1 MENGLQL
8 QQRTI
13 AFISDFLTEEY
24 ETLGPQEQLFKDVSS
39 LFKGLWPDYQACQV
53 GYHTFQHA
61 LDVTLAALRMAA
73 GWNKL
78 NPDARISPENMEV
91 LLYSGLFH
99 DSGYIKDKEDNEGA
113 GGKYTFDHTDR
124 SKEIARRYLTRQN
137 KPQDVINLVELIIE
151 VTDFGGKPD
160 LSGFSCAEQG
170 VVARMVASA
179 DLVAQMADIDYMTR
193 LHDLHNEFLE
203 AYDFIGRQNLKKQ
216 GIHIYESFEEVLN
229 ETVSF
234 YENIILPRLEYLG
247 RMDQY
252 LIAFF
257 GEGRNPYL
265 ENIIAN
271 LSAQMQAGQVKWQR
285 LGDILQELGL
295 VSKDVI
301 QEALVRQQNHN
312 GDEPSFRNTSGD
324 QLRECLFQWADS
336 TNKSKQLGD
345 VLMEMKAVEPSTLR
359 HGILAQ
365 LLPPKLL
372 SKLSRNEL
380 IFLINTS
387 LLVQN
392 SQNDPWVF
400 NQILEM
406 INEQMECKT
415 CSLFLADGDA
425 NSLILA
431 MQAGTLVRK
440 VKQKF
445 DIDKGLIGWVF
456 SHGRT
461 AYLAQ
466 GMIIDQYEV
475 EQAAPLSEEVGS
487 LLAIPIY
494 INGELVGV
502 MELAEKITG
511 SFSSNDADIMTVITN
526 ILASLLLLISQ
537 SMSCLDHHAAG
548 DNKDKNRP

>member
-1 MENGLQL
+1 MDNSLQL
-8 QQRTI
+8 QQRTL

-24 ETLGPQEQLFKDVSS
+24 ESIGSQEQLFKDVSA
-39 LFKGLWPDYQACQV
+39 LFKGFWPDYQACQV
-53 GYHTFQHA
+53 GYHTYQHA

-78 NPDARISPENMEV
+78 NPESRISPENMEA
-91 LLYSGLFH
+91 LLCAGLFH
-99 DSGYIKDKEDNEGA
+99 DSGYIKDKDDDEGA
-113 GGKYTFDHTDR
+113 GGKYTFDHTER
-124 SKEIARRYLTRQN
+124 SKQVARTYLSRHN
-137 KPQDVINLVELIIE
+137 KSQDLISFVELIIE

-160 LSGFSCAEQG
+160 LSVFASAEQG

-179 DLVAQMADIDYMTR
+179 DLVAQMADIDYMNR

-203 AYDFIGRQNLKKQ
+203 AYDFIGRDKLKEE
-216 GIHIYESFEEVLN
+216 GIHVYESFEEILS

-271 LSAQMQAGQVKWQR
+271 LSAQMQAGQVKWQK
-285 LGDILQELGL
+285 LGEILQELGL
-295 VSKDVI
+295 VSQEVI
-301 QEALVRQQNHN
+301 KEALHRQQNQN
-312 GDEPSFRNTSGD
+312 SCGPSQREATGD
-324 QLRECLFQWADS
+324 QLRESLFRWAD
-336 TNKSKQLGD
+336 TTPKSKQLGD

-372 SKLSRNEL
+372 GKLSRNEL

-415 CSLFLADGDA
+415 CSLFLADRHA
-425 NSLILA
+425 HNLILA
-431 MQAGTLVRK
+431 LQAGTNTRK

-445 DIDKGLIGWVF
+445 GIDKGLIGWVF

-461 AYLAQ
+461 AYLAK

-475 EQAAPLSEEVGS
+475 EQAAPISEDVGS
-487 LLAIPIY
+487 LLAIPVY
-494 INGELVGV
+494 INGVLVGV
-502 MELAEKITG
+502 MELAEKTSG
-511 SFSSNDADIMTVITN
+511 SFSSRDADIMTVVTN

-537 SMSCLDHHAAG
+537 SMSSQCRHD
-548 DNKDKNRP
+548 DKNKDMSLN

>member
-1 MENGLQL
+1 MENSLQL

-13 AFISDFLTEEY
+13 AAISECLAPDY
-24 ETLGPQEQLFKDVSS
+24 KHIISQEQLFKEVSD
-39 LFKGLWPDYQACQV
+39 LFAGLWPDYQPCQV

-61 LDVTLAALRMAA
+61 LDVTLAAVRMAA
-73 GWNKL
+73 GWNNL
-78 NPDARISPENMEV
+78 NPQSPISPENMEA

-99 DSGYIKDKEDNEGA
+99 DTGYIKAKGDQEGA
-113 GGKYTFDHTDR
+113 GGKFTFDHTER
-124 SKEIARRYLTRQN
+124 SKDVARRFLERHA
-137 KPQDVINLVELIIE
+137 KPPELITLVEQIIE
-151 VTDFGGKPD
+151 VTDFGSKPD
-160 LSGFSCAEQG
+160 LTVFSSSEQG

-179 DLVAQMADIDYMTR
+179 DLVAQMADIDYINR
-193 LHDLHNEFLE
+193 LHDLHNEFRE
-203 AYDFIGRQNLKKQ
+203 AYEFIGRDKLKTQ
-216 GIHIYESFEEVLN
+216 GVHIYESFDEILS

-271 LSAQMQAGQVKWQR
+271 LSAQMQAGQVKWQK
-285 LGDILQELGL
+285 LGEILQELGL
-295 VSKDVI
+295 VSEEVI
-301 QEALVRQQNHN
+301 HEALIRQRDHN
-312 GDEPSFRNTSGD
+312 GGASLTHEVTGD
-324 QLRECLFQWADS
+324 QLRERLFLWAAT
-336 TNKSKQLGD
+336 TNKAKQLGD
-345 VLMEMKAVEPSTLR
+345 VLMEMDAVDPVTLR

-365 LLPPKLL
+365 LLPPQLL
-372 SKLSRNEL
+372 GKLSRNEL
-380 IFLINTS
+380 IFLLNTC

-415 CSLFLADGDA
+415 CSLFLADRHA
-425 NSLILA
+425 HSLILA
-431 MQAGTLVRK
+431 LQAGIVTRK
-440 VKQKF
+440 LKQKF

-456 SHGRT
+456 SHGRS
-461 AYLAQ
+461 AYLAK
-466 GMIIDQYEV
+466 GMLIDQYEV
-475 EQAAPLSEEVGS
+475 EQASPLAEEVGS
-487 LLAIPIY
+487 LLAIPAY

-502 MELAEKITG
+502 MELAEKTTG
-511 SFSSNDADIMTVITN
+511 AFSSRDADIMTVVTN

-537 SMSCLDHHAAG
+537 SMAAHQAKG
-548 DNKDKNRP
+548 A

>member
-1 MENGLQL
+1 MDNSLQL

-13 AFISDFLTEEY
+13 DLISEFLVEEY
-24 ETLGPQEQLFKDVSS
+24 ESLGDQEKLFNDISG
-39 LFKGLWPDYQACQV
+39 LFSGFWPEYQACQV

-61 LDVTLAALRMAA
+61 LDVTLASIRMAA

-78 NPDARISPENMEV
+78 NPKERISPENIEA

-99 DSGYIKDKEDNEGA
+99 DTGYIKDKDDNEGH

-124 SKEIARRYLTRQN
+124 SKKVARTYLTRKN
-137 KPQDVINLVELIIE
+137 KSPEVMDLVDLIIE
-151 VTDFGGKPD
+151 VTDFGDQPD
-160 LSGFSCAEQG
+160 LSVFASAEQG

-179 DLVAQMADIDYMTR
+179 DLIAQMADIDYMSR

-203 AYDFIGRQNLKKQ
+203 AYDFVGRENLQKK
-216 GIHIYESFEEVLN
+216 GIHVYESFEEILS

-285 LGDILQELGL
+285 LGEILQELGL

-301 QEALVRQQNHN
+301 QEALLRQQNHN
-312 GDEPSFRNTSGD
+312 GATRSMRDAPGD
-324 QLRECLFQWADS
+324 LLRERLFQWADA

-365 LLPPKLL
+365 LMPPKLL
-372 SKLSRNEL
+372 GKLSRNEL
-380 IFLINTS
+380 IFLLNTS

-406 INEQMECKT
+406 INEQMDCKS
-415 CSLFLADGDA
+415 CSLFLADRDA
-425 NSLILA
+425 HSLILA
-431 MQAGTLVRK
+431 LQAGTSTRK
-440 VKQKF
+440 LKQKF
-445 DIDKGLIGWVF
+445 EIDKGLIGWVY

-461 AYLAQ
+461 AYLAK
-466 GMIIDQYEV
+466 GMLIDQFAV
-475 EQAAPLSEEVGS
+475 EQAAPISEEVGS
-487 LLAIPIY
+487 LLTIPVY

-502 MELAEKITG
+502 MELAEKTTG
-511 SFSSNDADIMTVITN
+511 AFSSRDADIMTVVTN

-537 SMSCLDHHAAG
+537 SMASDTV
-548 DNKDKNRP
+548 DINDTNVN

>member
-1 MENGLQL
+1 MENSLQV

-13 AFISDFLTEEY
+13 ELVTELLAEEY
-24 ETLGPQEQLFKDVSS
+24 DSLGPQEKIFNDISG
-39 LFKGLWPDYQACQV
+39 LFKGFWTEYQACQV

-61 LDVTLAALRMAA
+61 LDVTLAAIRMAA
-73 GWNKL
+73 GWNAL
-78 NPDARISPENMEV
+78 HPNDCISPENIEA

-99 DSGYIKDKEDNEGA
+99 DSGYIKDKDDNDGL

-124 SKEIARRYLTRQN
+124 SKKVARSYLTRKN
-137 KPQDVINLVELIIE
+137 KDPELIDLVDLIIE

-160 LSGFSCAEQG
+160 LSVFSSAEQG
-170 VVARMVASA
+170 IVARMVASA
-179 DLVAQMADIDYMTR
+179 DLIAQMADIDYMSR

-203 AYDFIGRQNLKKQ
+203 AYDFIGREKLQEQ
-216 GIHIYESFEEVLN
+216 GIHTYESFEDILN

-285 LGDILQELGL
+285 LGEILQELGL
-295 VSKDVI
+295 VSQEVI
-301 QEALVRQQNHN
+301 QEALLRQQDHN
-312 GDEPSFRNTSGD
+312 SGAPTIRHATGD
-324 QLRECLFQWADS
+324 QLRERLFQWADA

-345 VLMEMKAVEPSTLR
+345 VLMEMNAVEPSTLR

-365 LLPPKLL
+365 LMPPKLL

-380 IFLINTS
+380 IFLLNTS

-406 INEQMECKT
+406 INEQMDCKS
-415 CSLFLADGDA
+415 CSLFLADRDA
-425 NSLILA
+425 HSLILA
-431 MQAGTLVRK
+431 LQAGTSTREL
-440 VKQKF
+440 KQKF
-445 DIDKGLIGWVF
+445 EIDKGLIGWVY

-461 AYLAQ
+461 AYLAK
-466 GMIIDQYEV
+466 GMLVDQFAV
-475 EQAAPLSEEVGS
+475 EQAAPISEEVGS
-487 LLAIPIY
+487 LLTIPVY
-494 INGELVGV
+494 ISGELVGV
-502 MELAEKITG
+502 MELAEKTTG
-511 SFSSNDADIMTVITN
+511 AFSSRDADIMTVVTN
-526 ILASLLLLISQ
+526 ILASLLLVISQ
-537 SMSCLDHHAAG
+537 GMALSQPGG
-548 DNKDKNRP
+548 DGANKGK

>member
-1 MENGLQL
+1 MDNSLQL

-24 ETLGPQEQLFKDVSS
+24 DSLGSQEQLFKEVSA
-39 LFKGLWPDYQACQV
+39 LFKGFWPDYQACQV
-53 GYHTFQHA
+53 GYHTYQHA
-61 LDVTLAALRMAA
+61 LDVTLAAVRMAA

-78 NPDARISPENMEV
+78 NPNTRISPENMEA

-99 DSGYIKDKEDNEGA
+99 DSGYIKDKEDNEGT
-113 GGKYTFDHTDR
+113 GGKYTFNHTDR
-124 SKEIARRYLTRQN
+124 SQKIARRFLTRL
-137 KPQDVINLVELIIE
+137 KKTEELIKLVERIIE
-151 VTDFGGKPD
+151 ITDFGGEPD
-160 LSGFSCAEQG
+160 LSVFSSAEQG
-170 VVARMVASA
+170 VIARMVASA
-179 DLVAQMADIDYMTR
+179 DLVAQMADIDYMNR

-203 AYDFIGRQNLKKQ
+203 AYDFIGRDELKKQ
-216 GIHIYESFEEVLN
+216 GIHIYESFEEILN

-252 LIAFF
+252 LITFF

-271 LSAQMQAGQVKWQR
+271 LSAQMQAGQVKWQK
-285 LGDILQELGL
+285 LGEILQELGL
-295 VSKDVI
+295 VSEEVI
-301 QEALVRQQNHN
+301 HEALIRQQNHN
-312 GDEPSFRNTSGD
+312 GEAQPLREATGD
-324 QLRECLFQWADS
+324 QLRERLFQWAAS

-345 VLMEMKAVEPSTLR
+345 VLMEMDAVDPSTLR

-372 SKLSRNEL
+372 GKLSRNEL
-380 IFLINTS
+380 IFLVNTC

-415 CSLFLADGDA
+415 CSLFLADRDA
-425 NSLILA
+425 HSLILA
-431 MQAGTLVRK
+431 LQSGIIVRK
-440 VKQKF
+440 LKQKF

-461 AYLAQ
+461 AYLAK
-466 GMIIDQYEV
+466 GMLIDQYEV
-475 EQAAPLSEEVGS
+475 EQAAPISEEVGS
-487 LLAIPIY
+487 LLAIPVY

-502 MELAEKITG
+502 MELAEKTTG
-511 SFSSNDADIMTVITN
+511 AFSSRDADIMTVVTN

-537 SMSCLDHHAAG
+537 SMSPHHRHDAG
-548 DNKDKNRP
+548 VRKGK

>member
-1 MENGLQL
+1 MENSLQL

-13 AFISDFLTEEY
+13 AAISECLAPDY
-24 ETLGPQEQLFKDVSS
+24 KHIISQEQLFKEVSD
-39 LFKGLWPDYQACQV
+39 LFAGLWPDYQPCQV

-61 LDVTLAALRMAA
+61 LDVTLAAVRMAA
-73 GWNKL
+73 GWNNL
-78 NPDARISPENMEV
+78 NPQSPISPENMEA

-99 DSGYIKDKEDNEGA
+99 DTGYIKAKGDQEGA
-113 GGKYTFDHTDR
+113 GGKFTFDHTDR
-124 SKEIARRYLTRQN
+124 SKDVARRFLERHT
-137 KPQDVINLVELIIE
+137 KPPQLITLVEQIIE
-151 VTDFGGKPD
+151 VTDFGSKPN
-160 LSGFSCAEQG
+160 LSVFSSSEQG

-179 DLVAQMADIDYMTR
+179 DLVAQMADIDYINR
-193 LHDLHNEFLE
+193 LHDLHNEFRE
-203 AYDFIGRQNLKKQ
+203 AYEFIGRDKLKNQ
-216 GIHIYESFEEVLN
+216 GVHIYESFDEILS

-271 LSAQMQAGQVKWQR
+271 LSAQMQAGQVKWQK
-285 LGDILQELGL
+285 LGEILQELGL
-295 VSKDVI
+295 VSEEVI
-301 QEALVRQQNHN
+301 HEALIRQRDHN
-312 GDEPSFRNTSGD
+312 GGVSLSHEVTGD
-324 QLRECLFQWADS
+324 QLRERLFLWAAT
-336 TNKSKQLGD
+336 TNKAKQLGD
-345 VLMEMKAVEPSTLR
+345 VLMEMDAVDPVTLR

-372 SKLSRNEL
+372 GKLSRNEL
-380 IFLINTS
+380 VFLLNTC

-415 CSLFLADGDA
+415 CSLFLADRHA

-431 MQAGTLVRK
+431 LQAGIVTRK
-440 VKQKF
+440 LKQKF

-456 SHGRT
+456 SHGRS
-461 AYLAQ
+461 AYLAK
-466 GMIIDQYEV
+466 GMLIDQYEV
-475 EQAAPLSEEVGS
+475 EQASPLAEEVGS
-487 LLAIPIY
+487 LLAIPAY

-502 MELAEKITG
+502 MELAEKTTG
-511 SFSSNDADIMTVITN
+511 AFSSRDADIMTVVTN

-537 SMSCLDHHAAG
+537 SMAAHQAKG
-548 DNKDKNRP
+548 A

>member
-1 MENGLQL
+1 MDNNLQL
-8 QQRTI
+8 QQRTLASI
-13 AFISDFLTEEY
+13 TELLAEEY
-24 ETLGPQEQLFKDVSS
+24 ESLGSQEQLFKDVAS
-39 LFKGLWPDYQACQV
+39 LFKGAWPDYQACQV

-61 LDVTLAALRMAA
+61 LDVTLAAVRMAA
-73 GWNKL
+73 GWNRS
-78 NPDARISPENMEV
+78 NPDSPISPENMEA
-91 LLYSGLFH
+91 LLHSALFH
-99 DSGYIKDKEDNEGA
+99 DSGYIKDRGDNEGS
-113 GGKYTFDHTDR
+113 GGKYTFDHTGR
-124 SKEIARRYLTRQN
+124 SRDIAHGYLTRQN
-137 KPQDVINLVELIIE
+137 KPQDLINLVGFIIE

-160 LSGFSCAEQG
+160 LSVFSSPEQG
-170 VVARMVASA
+170 IVARMVASA
-179 DLVAQMADIDYMTR
+179 DLIAQMADIDYMNR

-203 AYDFIGRQNLKKQ
+203 AYEFIGRENLKQQ
-216 GIHIYESFEEVLN
+216 GIHAYESFNAILN

-271 LSAQMQAGQVKWQR
+271 LSAQMQAGQVKWQK
-285 LGDILQELGL
+285 LGEILQELGL

-312 GDEPSFRNTSGD
+312 NNGPSLPEATGD
-324 QLRECLFQWADS
+324 QLRERLFQWADT
-336 TNKSKQLGD
+336 TNKPKQLGD

-365 LLPPKLL
+365 LLPPNLL

-380 IFLINTS
+380 IFLVNTS

-425 NSLILA
+425 HSLILA
-431 MQAGTLVRK
+431 MQAGTNARK
-440 VKQKF
+440 LKQKF

-461 AYLAQ
+461 AYLAK
-466 GMIIDQYEV
+466 GMLIDQYEV
-475 EQAAPLSEEVGS
+475 EQAAPISEEVGS
-487 LLAIPIY
+487 LLAIPVY

-502 MELAEKITG
+502 MELAEKTTG
-511 SFSSNDADIMTVITN
+511 SFASQDADIMTVVTN
-526 ILASLLLLISQ
+526 ILASLLWLISQ
-537 SMSCLDHHAAG
+537 NVFSLHLDDDA
-548 DNKDKNRP
+548 NQSLT

>member
-1 MENGLQL
+1 MENSLQL

-13 AFISDFLTEEY
+13 AAISECLAPDY
-24 ETLGPQEQLFKDVSS
+24 KHIISQEQLFKEVSD
-39 LFKGLWPDYQACQV
+39 LFAGLWPDYQPCQV

-61 LDVTLAALRMAA
+61 LDVTLAAVRMAA
-73 GWNKL
+73 GWNNL
-78 NPDARISPENMEV
+78 NPQSPISPENMEA

-99 DSGYIKDKEDNEGA
+99 DTGYIKAKGDQEGA
-113 GGKYTFDHTDR
+113 GGKFTFDHTER
-124 SKEIARRYLTRQN
+124 SKDVARRFLERHA
-137 KPQDVINLVELIIE
+137 KPPELITLVEQIIE
-151 VTDFGGKPD
+151 VTDFGSKPD
-160 LSGFSCAEQG
+160 LTVFSSSEQG

-179 DLVAQMADIDYMTR
+179 DLVAQMADIDYINR
-193 LHDLHNEFLE
+193 LHDLHNEFRE
-203 AYDFIGRQNLKKQ
+203 AYEFIGRDKLKNQ
-216 GIHIYESFEEVLN
+216 GVHIYESFDEILN

-271 LSAQMQAGQVKWQR
+271 LSAQMQAGQVKWQK
-285 LGDILQELGL
+285 LGEILQELGL
-295 VSKDVI
+295 VSEEVI
-301 QEALVRQQNHN
+301 HEALIRQRDHN
-312 GDEPSFRNTSGD
+312 GGVSLTHEVTGD
-324 QLRECLFQWADS
+324 QLRERLFLWAAT
-336 TNKSKQLGD
+336 TNKAKQLGD
-345 VLMEMKAVEPSTLR
+345 VLMEMDAVDPVTLR

-372 SKLSRNEL
+372 GKLSRNEL
-380 IFLINTS
+380 IFLLNTC

-415 CSLFLADGDA
+415 CSLFLADRHA
-425 NSLILA
+425 HSLILA
-431 MQAGTLVRK
+431 LQAGIVTRK
-440 VKQKF
+440 LKQKF

-456 SHGRT
+456 SHGRS
-461 AYLAQ
+461 AYLAK
-466 GMIIDQYEV
+466 GMLIDQYEV
-475 EQAAPLSEEVGS
+475 EQASPLAEEVGS
-487 LLAIPIY
+487 LLAIPAY

-502 MELAEKITG
+502 MELAEKTTG
-511 SFSSNDADIMTVITN
+511 AFSSRDADIMTVVTN

-537 SMSCLDHHAAG
+537 SMAAHQAKG
-548 DNKDKNRP
+548 A